1 MTIVNTPSQPWQ
13 ALAARKR
20 EEAAKKIPAEWK
32 LPSKYTEGVSEA
44 STASVLHVPKEC
56 GLLSARELEIT
67 EQYDAVDLLAAI
79 STAKFTA
86 LEVTVA
92 FCKRA
97 AIAQQLVSVASPQ
110 MRIANTLPD
119 TMPD

>member
-1 MTIVNTPSQPWQ
+1 MTITNSPSEPWQ
-13 ALAARKR
+13 AIAARKR
-20 EEAAKKIPAEWK
+20 EEAAKKIPVEWK
-32 LPSKYTEGVSEA
+32 LPSKYTDGISET

-67 EQYDAVDLLAAI
+67 EKYDAVDLIKAI
-79 STAKFTA
+79 STARFTA

-97 AIAQQLVSVASPQ
+97 AIAQQLVSFAPSIYASL
-110 MRIANTLPD
+110 TLPD
-119 TMPD
+119 TMSD